1 MVSDEWRNS
10 AWNNE
15 PGFKYVDGSMTSSQW
30 WDDVKVVL
38 DTIGPLYSVLRY
50 VDGDEG
56 TVAGIMPRLLS
67 AIREMEVYLGEGTH
81 RCNRYMRVIK
91 ERVQYLYDDTFI
103 VAGKEKQFIHV

>member
-1 MVSDEWRNS
+1 
-10 AWNNE
+10 
-15 PGFKYVDGSMTSSQW
+15 
-30 WDDVKVVL
+30 
-38 DTIGPLYSVLRY
+38 

>member
-1 MVSDEWRNS
+1 MHPDLWASRFRQQIMHLVQCYNDQHIRVE
-10 AWNNE
+10 
-15 PGFKYVDGSMTSSQW
+15 G
-30 WDDVKVVL
+30 VL
-38 DTIGPLYSVLRY
+38 HY

-103 VAGKEKQFIHV
+103 VAGKEK